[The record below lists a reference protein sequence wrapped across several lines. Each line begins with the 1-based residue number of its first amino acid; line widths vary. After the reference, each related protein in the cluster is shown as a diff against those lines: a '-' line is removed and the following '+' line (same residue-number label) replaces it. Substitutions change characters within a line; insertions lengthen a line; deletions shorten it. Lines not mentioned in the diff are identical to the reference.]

1 MVEET
6 NDDGQQAGTGDGDG
20 FTPIT
25 SQDELNKVIGQRI
38 AKVESKFADY
48 QDLKAKA
55 EKFDEVEESNKSE
68 IQKAQ
73 DAARAADER
82 AARAEQA
89 ALRADVAAAKGVPAS
104 ALTGVTK
111 KELEAAADELLKWR
125 SEQKKQAPGVG
136 GLKSGSA
143 GEDTSGMSPKERA
156 AAAIRGMSGN

>member
-1 MVEET
+1 MAEE
-6 NDDGQQAGTGDGDG
+6 NNDGQQAGNGDGNG

-48 QDLKAKA
+48 EDMKAKA
-55 EKFDEVEESNKSE
+55 DKFDEAEEANKSE

-73 DAARAADER
+73 DAARAAEER
-82 AARAEQA
+82 ATQAEQA

-104 ALTGVTK
+104 ALTGTTK
-111 KELEAAADELLKWR
+111 KELEASADALIQWR
-125 SEQKKQAPGVG
+125 GEQKKPAPGVG

-143 GEDTSGMSPKERA
+143 GEDTSGMSAKERA